1 MEAEYRKV
9 LTMQEGSGMTSVWN
23 EYFCLTPNGNGTATL
38 EVCQYEAL
46 AEIPQDEGW
55 DEVLPGEIEGKKV
68 VGVEDDFIVGGE
80 LECYDDGRVFTF
92 SSAEIQRAIDW
103 IKSEYFEVTDE
114 IVRTA
119 QRRETPMRS

>member
-1 MEAEYRKV
+1 M
-9 LTMQEGSGMTSVWN
+9 
-23 EYFCLTPNGNGTATL
+23 
-38 EVCQYEAL
+38 
-46 AEIPQDEGW
+46 
-55 DEVLPGEIEGKKV
+55 
-68 VGVEDDFIVGGE
+68 GGE
-80 LECYDDGRVFTF
+80 LECYGDGRVFTF